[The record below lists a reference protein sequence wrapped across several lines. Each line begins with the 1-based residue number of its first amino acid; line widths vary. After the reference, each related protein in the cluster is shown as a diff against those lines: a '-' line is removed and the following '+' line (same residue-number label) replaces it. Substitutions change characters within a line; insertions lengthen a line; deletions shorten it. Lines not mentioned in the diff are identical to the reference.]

1 MTRSTDFSLEA
12 LFHALDAQRLERG
25 LTWAEVTRE
34 INRESERS
42 PLHPVHAST
51 VKSTRTQRVAEAD
64 GILQMLLWLR
74 RSPESFTPG
83 FSPSNARRI
92 RLPEVPA
99 HRILRFDTRKLH
111 AALDTRRREKDLT
124 WAALAR
130 ELGVGPASLTQ
141 LAKGGRTSFPQV
153 MRMVGWL
160 ERKAAE
166 FTHASDA

>member
-51 VKSTRTQRVAEAD
+51 VKATRTQRVAEAD

-83 FSPSNARRI
+83 FSPSRGLRGSGL
-92 RLPEVPA
+92 RLNPNDRWHGDCRTGCYAGSHPRHHA
-99 HRILRFDTRKLH
+99 GGTPRLR
-111 AALDTRRREKDLT
+111 
-124 WAALAR
+124 
-130 ELGVGPASLTQ
+130 
-141 LAKGGRTSFPQV
+141 
-153 MRMVGWL
+153 
-160 ERKAAE
+160 
-166 FTHASDA
+166 